1 MGWPS
6 IRVMD
11 HELPYVNDVRDLRVY
26 QLSFETSMAL
36 FFLSRK
42 FPREETYSLT
52 DQMRKSSRSVCS
64 NLSEAWAKRIYEA
77 HFISK
82 VSDAEGEARETQT
95 WLDYASACDYLET
108 ATAVGYRETYDMIIG
123 MLVTM
128 RRNAKKWILHR

>member
-1 MGWPS
+1 MA
-6 IRVMD
+6 ME
-11 HELPYVNDVRDLRVY
+11 HERPFVNDVRDLQVY
-26 QLSFETSMAL
+26 QLSFETSMEL

-42 FPREETYSLT
+42 FPRDETYSLT
-52 DQMRKSSRSVCS
+52 GQMRKSSRSVCS

-82 VSDAEGEARETQT
+82 ISDAEGEARETQT
-95 WLDYASACDYLET
+95 WLDYAAACDYMEKSR
-108 ATAVGYRETYDMIIG
+108 AIGYRFTYDSIIG